1 MSTLFDAFQS
11 NLLVD
16 AACKFGVL
24 TNDSPVDKSKMAT
37 HFEKLLTEWL
47 RNCSG
52 FVEINTT
59 VEDDETFKFRGALEV
74 IAHLLNAFGRR
85 EWCQAASSPQ
95 LAAVFRSIT

>member
-24 TNDSPVDKSKMAT
+24 TNDSTVDKSKMAT

-52 FVEINTT
+52 FVEINASARH
-59 VEDDETFKFRGALEV
+59 VENDENFKFRGAIEV
-74 IAHLLNAFGRR
+74 ISHLMNAFGRR
-85 EWCQAASSPQ
+85 EWCQAASSP
-95 LAAVFRSIT
+95 